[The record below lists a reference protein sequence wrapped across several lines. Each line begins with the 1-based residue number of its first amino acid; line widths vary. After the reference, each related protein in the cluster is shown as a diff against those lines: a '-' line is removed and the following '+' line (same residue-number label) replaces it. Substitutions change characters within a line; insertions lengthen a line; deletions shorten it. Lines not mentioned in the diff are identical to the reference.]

1 MIELILITI
10 IACIILI
17 FAYIKIQYPFWNM
30 MPMYHSYDILP
41 RIYNN
46 SYIVNTTHRAN
57 TKYYQSLDVE
67 TQIYN
72 DLEMDT
78 ITNIKNLLH
87 SNYIQD
93 DKMLYEIDD
102 KTLDA
107 IYNSDGLCNYV
118 SLYRTQQFSYIDKT
132 LHIAK
137 NDYIQGMIGS
147 TRITFKILE
156 GSRTATTRT
165 TTSRTTIYNLHKV
178 NHFCCHHNENDNK
191 LINRKL
197 LCSHFHNVLTHS
209 RKENNEDNQISGFIF
224 SKDIDSHKGLVPF
237 INYTIRCYTMARI
250 IPSKL
255 KSGYFISELSKKNMH
270 QVGEYIENQVDMT
283 YQVLNNVYTL
293 PNNPVYKI
301 YILSYKTNI
310 IGLYIFQHKKVYCER
325 SHGYIMDCI
334 CSHNNLNNLLD
345 IREPEEMKKNEIVF
359 TIGFNEVITTLKKQD
374 FSKIHIHNLGHN
386 NQIIKHWISPD
397 EQYQSYLYLYNI
409 IVPNSP
415 IQGDEYFSMS

>member
-118 SLYRTQQFSYIDKT
+118 SL
-132 LHIAK
+132 
-137 NDYIQGMIGS
+137 
-147 TRITFKILE
+147 
-156 GSRTATTRT
+156 
-165 TTSRTTIYNLHKV
+165 
-178 NHFCCHHNENDNK
+178 
-191 LINRKL
+191 
-197 LCSHFHNVLTHS
+197 
-209 RKENNEDNQISGFIF
+209 
-224 SKDIDSHKGLVPF
+224 
-237 INYTIRCYTMARI
+237 
-250 IPSKL
+250 
-255 KSGYFISELSKKNMH
+255 
-270 QVGEYIENQVDMT
+270 
-283 YQVLNNVYTL
+283 
-293 PNNPVYKI
+293 
-301 YILSYKTNI
+301 
-310 IGLYIFQHKKVYCER
+310 
-325 SHGYIMDCI
+325 
-334 CSHNNLNNLLD
+334 
-345 IREPEEMKKNEIVF
+345 
-359 TIGFNEVITTLKKQD
+359 
-374 FSKIHIHNLGHN
+374 
-386 NQIIKHWISPD
+386 
-397 EQYQSYLYLYNI
+397 
-409 IVPNSP
+409 
-415 IQGDEYFSMS
+415 

>member
-46 SYIVNTTHRAN
+46 SYIVNTTHCAN
-57 TKYYQSLDVE
+57 TKYYQSLDVV
-67 TQIYN
+67 THIYN
-72 DLEMDT
+72 ELEMDT

-93 DKMLYEIDD
+93 DKLLYEIDD

-156 GSRTATTRT
+156 GSRT

-178 NHFCCHHNENDNK
+178 NHFCCHQDENDNK
-191 LINRKL
+191 VINRKL
-197 LCSHFHNVLTHS
+197 LCSHFHNVLTIS
-209 RKENNEDNQISGFIF
+209 RKENDEDNQISGFIF
-224 SKDIDSHKGLVPF
+224 SKEIDSHKGLVPF
-237 INYTIRCYTMARI
+237 INYTIQCYRVDVI
-250 IPSKL
+250 VPSKL

-397 EQYQSYLYLYNI
+397 EQYQSYIYLYNI

>member
-1 MIELILITI
+1 MIELIIIVTLI
-10 IACIILI
+10 CLILI

-41 RIYNN
+41 RMYSN
-46 SYIVNTTHRAN
+46 SYIVNTHHRAN
-57 TKYYQSLDVE
+57 AKYYQSLDVG
-67 TQIYN
+67 THIYN
-72 DLEMDT
+72 ELDLDT
-78 ITNIKNLLH
+78 IMNIKNLLH

-93 DKMLYEIDD
+93 DNMLYEVDD

-132 LHIAK
+132 LHISK

-147 TRITFKILE
+147 TRITFKILQ
-156 GSRTATTRT
+156 GSRTEE
-165 TTSRTTIYNLHKV
+165 YNLQKV
-178 NHFCCHHNENDNK
+178 NHFCCHHHENDNK

-209 RKENNEDNQISGFIF
+209 QKENNEDSQINGFIF
-224 SKDIDSHKGLVPF
+224 SKEIDSHKGLVPF
-237 INYTIRCYTMARI
+237 INYTIHCYNI
-250 IPSKL
+250 NQSVPSKL

-283 YQVLNNVYTL
+283 YQVLNNVYIL

-386 NQIIKHWISPD
+386 NQIIKHWISPT
-397 EQYQSYLYLYNI
+397 EQYQSYTYLYNI
-409 IVPNSP
+409 VVPNSP